1 MAASPH
7 RQSNEHLKIPS
18 RINADSAALQ
28 ADVGLPGQRGDRESH
43 FLRTGTAYGIGTILV
58 DVIVRQDF
66 VDHVSMRLGVRK
78 GIL

>member
-1 MAASPH
+1 MF
-7 RQSNEHLKIPS
+7 Q
-18 RINADSAALQ
+18 
-28 ADVGLPGQRGDRESH
+28 

-78 GIL
+78 GILIRTAVSRRNRRSNGILDGALLSSGTRST